1 MKHGRFFSVGL
12 LLYCYSSYTA
22 ALDKDISEPDFAYA
36 QLIVSL
42 LLVISC
48 IFVFAY
54 LIKKTNLMK
63 NSHNHQL
70 KIVSTYPLNNKGR
83 LQIIECNGQQY
94 LLGVTEQNIILLDK
108 LDVPV
113 MDLSENAAQV
123 TGFSAILSKL
133 NKKKNE

>member
-1 MKHGRFFSVGL
+1 MKREGIFSFCL
-12 LLYCYSSYTA
+12 LLCCYSSYA
-22 ALDKDISEPDFAYA
+22 VALNKDVSVPDFAIVP
-36 QLIVSL
+36 LIGSF

-54 LIKKTNLMK
+54 LVKKTNLMK
-63 NSHNHQL
+63 NSHNHHL
-70 KIVSTYPLNNKGR
+70 KIVSTYPLTNKGR

-94 LLGVTEQNIILLDK
+94 LLGVTEQNITLLDK
-108 LDVPV
+108 FDVSV
-113 MDLSENAAQV
+113 MDLSENSEQV